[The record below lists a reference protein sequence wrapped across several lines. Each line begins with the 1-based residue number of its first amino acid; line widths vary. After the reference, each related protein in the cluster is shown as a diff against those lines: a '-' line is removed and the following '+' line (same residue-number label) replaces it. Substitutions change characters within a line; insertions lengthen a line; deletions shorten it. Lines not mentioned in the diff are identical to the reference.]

1 MKEKVCV
8 HTSRDIRA
16 IASQLVSVW
25 IEIFRKEKASN
36 GGLKL
41 LRQPTGIDSLK
52 NKCVQASGRPPLR
65 TNHVSADNRG
75 SSKVS
80 LSKNN
85 LPSSS
90 SIRKITITKAEVKS
104 SSSQGSE
111 GRQNIIA
118 EETNEFPMTE
128 EEKTAFANAEA
139 ARAAVVAAAEV
150 CLSQ

>member
-25 IEIFRKEKASN
+25 IEIFRREKALN

-65 TNHVSADNRG
+65 TSHVSADNRG
-75 SSKVS
+75 SPKVA

-85 LPSSS
+85 LASSS
-90 SIRKITITKAEVKS
+90 SVRKGTITKAEVKS

-111 GRQNIIA
+111 GRQNIIE
-118 EETNEFPMTE
+118 EETNVLPMTE

-139 ARAAVVAAAEV
+139 ARAAAVAAAEV

>member
-52 NKCVQASGRPPLR
+52 NKCVQALGRPPLR

-118 EETNEFPMTE
+118 EETNVFPMTE

-139 ARAAVVAAAEV
+139 ARAAAVAAAEV